1 VDDLEDQVAALTQ
14 RGLSIGAIGTVPGMV
29 RKVVLI
35 DPEGNRITLGADL
48 RTS

>member
-1 VDDLEDQVAALTQ
+1 
-14 RGLSIGAIGTVPGMV
+14 MV